1 MRRGWESWG
10 CSAWRREGSR
20 ETLEQLPVPEE
31 AYRKDGEDIFSR
43 ICCNKTR
50 SNGFKLR
57 ESTFR
62 LDIRKK
68 ISMTRVVKR
77 WHRLPREAVETPF
90 LETFKSRLDA
100 ALSNLVEDVP
110 AHCRGGWARWPL
122 KVPSN
127 PKHSVIL

>member
-1 MRRGWESWG
+1 MRRRWESWG

-90 LETFKSRLDA
+90 LETFKSRLDG

-110 AHCRGGWARWPL
+110 AHCRGGGLDGLLRSLPTQ
-122 KVPSN
+122 S
-127 PKHSVIL
+127 IL

>member
-1 MRRGWESWG
+1 MRRRWESWG

-20 ETLEQLPVPEE
+20 ETLEQMPVPEE

-68 ISMTRVVKR
+68 ISMMRVVKR
-77 WHRLPREAVETPF
+77 WHRLPREAVDTPF
-90 LETFKSRLDA
+90 LETCKSSLDG
-100 ALSNLVEDVP
+100 ALSNLVWLKMSLLTV
-110 AHCRGGWARWPL
+110 GG
-122 KVPSN
+122 VG
-127 PKHSVIL
+127 